1 MGYPVVLVKQHA
13 KLRFCVDY
21 GNLNLATTGQGYPMT
36 RTDSIFDALHGKS
49 VFSILDAARGDHQLP
64 IAEEDRWKTAFLTH
78 RGLYQYKRMPF
89 GLKNAPLQFQCFM
102 DSVLSSL
109 RWTSALVYIDDSLIF
124 SDHLYSHAAHL
135 ATLLDSAIAVGLKF
149 NHSKCHFAYPSRKV
163 LGHRVST
170 DGLSVLEDR
179 AAAIW
184 ELATP
189 RTPKELWHVL
199 GIFGYYCQLIPRY
212 AMVAAPLT
220 RLTKGTRFQKLLD
233 GTWQPRKSHMPG
245 SSLLADWGP
254 AHDAAFQA
262 LKVALSSPPTLA
274 FPNFDLPFIVY
285 VDASHD
291 GMAACLHQPFIPSY
305 ELPLNTHPLLAP
317 GTPTISQTAFTPAIS
332 QTAFACAHPSFS
344 FDFAEE
350 ELNRL
355 RTELQTDRIF
365 SHTYRLLSSGGH
377 SPSIAHSPSNGS
389 PSPAD
394 RFELINGILYWRLR
408 DGRLATCLPD
418 SMIPGVL
425 AAAHDSFGHWG
436 FDKTGSFVKARFY
449 RPGLS
454 EVVREYVRRCPDCQ
468 RVKASRQHKLGR
480 MSSHE
485 IPGAA
490 FHTVSMHVILGLPP
504 YRSFDACM
512 VIVDIFSKVVILR
525 PTVSHANARECGALF
540 FDALVCRG
548 FLPTRLITDRNPRF
562 VSQFWDELMR
572 RLHIDCK
579 LIGA

>member
-1 MGYPVVLVKQHA
+1 M
-13 KLRFCVDY
+13 
-21 GNLNLATTGQGYPMT
+21 
-36 RTDSIFDALHGKS
+36 
-49 VFSILDAARGDHQLP
+49 
-64 IAEEDRWKTAFLTH
+64 
-78 RGLYQYKRMPF
+78 
-89 GLKNAPLQFQCFM
+89 
-102 DSVLSSL
+102 LSSL
-109 RWTSALVYIDDSLIF
+109 RWTSALVYIDDILIF

-220 RLTKGTRFQKLLD
+220 RLTKGTRFQKLPD

-317 GTPTISQTAFTPAIS
+317 GTPTISQTALPLPSRRPLLRAPTP
-332 QTAFACAHPSFS
+332 PS
-344 FDFAEE
+344 
-350 ELNRL
+350 
-355 RTELQTDRIF
+355 
-365 SHTYRLLSSGGH
+365 H
-377 SPSIAHSPSNGS
+377 STS
-389 PSPAD
+389 
-394 RFELINGILYWRLR
+394 
-408 DGRLATCLPD
+408 
-418 SMIPGVL
+418 
-425 AAAHDSFGHWG
+425 
-436 FDKTGSFVKARFY
+436 
-449 RPGLS
+449 
-454 EVVREYVRRCPDCQ
+454 RR
-468 RVKASRQHKLGR
+468 
-480 MSSHE
+480 
-485 IPGAA
+485 
-490 FHTVSMHVILGLPP
+490 
-504 YRSFDACM
+504 
-512 VIVDIFSKVVILR
+512 
-525 PTVSHANARECGALF
+525 
-540 FDALVCRG
+540 
-548 FLPTRLITDRNPRF
+548 RN
-562 VSQFWDELMR
+562 
-572 RLHIDCK
+572 
-579 LIGA
+579 